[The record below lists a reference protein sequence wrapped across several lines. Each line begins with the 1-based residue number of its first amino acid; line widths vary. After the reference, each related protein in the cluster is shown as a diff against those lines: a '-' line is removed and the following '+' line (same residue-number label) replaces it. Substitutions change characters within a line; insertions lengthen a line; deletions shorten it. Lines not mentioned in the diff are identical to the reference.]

1 MILRN
6 VEFEQIVYEENQK
19 EKMVKKIEILKKYV
33 GINQSPRESV

>member
-33 GINQSPRESV
+33 EINQSPRESV